1 MVDMGLQPFLV
12 ASALNAIVA
21 QRLVRRICDECK
33 HPRQYSR
40 EVLIEAGLSGNDLD
54 AIYFDGEGC
63 GACDDSGYR
72 GRVGLYEV
80 MPITAGQRQL
90 ITNHGTT
97 TEIRDQAIADGML
110 TLRQDGLTK
119 MRAGVTTLDEVLR
132 ETSNM

>member
-1 MVDMGLQPFLV
+1 
-12 ASALNAIVA
+12 
-21 QRLVRRICDECK
+21 
-33 HPRQYSR
+33 
-40 EVLIEAGLSGNDLD
+40 
-54 AIYFDGEGC
+54 
-63 GACDDSGYR
+63 
-72 GRVGLYEV
+72 